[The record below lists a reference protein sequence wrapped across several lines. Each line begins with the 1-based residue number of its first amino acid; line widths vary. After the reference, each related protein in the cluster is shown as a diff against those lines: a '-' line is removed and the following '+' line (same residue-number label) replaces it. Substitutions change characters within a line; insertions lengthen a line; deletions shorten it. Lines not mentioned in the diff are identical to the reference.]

1 MSNSMT
7 LRQKAVV
14 ATLAV
19 VALYVGAVLFWFA
32 SAERTWKKSVD
43 AYRRA
48 KNAYERESSLIKEK
62 SHWEEACEKE
72 QASMQMFDEEK
83 ATDTTWMRKTGAIA
97 KTNLVYVSSSKPLEE
112 VLGVGEDVRVLPI
125 DVSWEASLEALVKF
139 MYALENS
146 DEGLFDFTKLVF
158 KPNQKTGYLKGSLV
172 VTCAYRRG
180 KVEKEEAR
188 DESDEKDESDAPKNA
203 NP

>member
-1 MSNSMT
+1 MSNSLT

-32 SAERTWKKSVD
+32 SAEKTWKKSAD

-48 KNAYERESSLIKEK
+48 KDNYVKETRLIGEK
-62 SHWEEACEKE
+62 SYWEEACEKE

-83 ATDTTWMRKTGAIA
+83 ATDTTWLRKTRDIA
-97 KTNLVYVSSSKPLEE
+97 TSNLVQVTSRKSQEE
-112 VLGVGEDVRVLPI
+112 ASTEVGEDVRVLPI
-125 DVSWEASLEALVKF
+125 EASWEASLEALVKF

-158 KPNQKTGYLKGSLV
+158 KPNQKTGYLKGTLV

-180 KVEKEEAR
+180 KTVEAEE
-188 DESDEKDESDAPKNA
+188 EEPTSTQENQ
-203 NP
+203 